1 MGLLIE
7 RGADIYNET
16 NFQEN
21 LMTFASKGGTA
32 FVKRFCF

>member
-7 RGADIYNET
+7 RGADIFNET

-21 LMTFASKGGTA
+21 LLTYASKGGWT
-32 FVKRFCF
+32 KISYN